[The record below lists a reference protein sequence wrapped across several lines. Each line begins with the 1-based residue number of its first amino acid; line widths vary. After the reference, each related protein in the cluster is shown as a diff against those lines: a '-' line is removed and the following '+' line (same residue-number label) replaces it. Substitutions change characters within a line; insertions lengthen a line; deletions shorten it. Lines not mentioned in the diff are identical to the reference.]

1 MEIDII
7 SRKTLGF
14 TLRVLKAKK
23 IEISQALAG
32 EATRM
37 GPAQALA
44 YVQKVENR
52 DKMMGS

>member
-1 MEIDII
+1 VEIDII

-14 TLRVLKAKK
+14 TLRVQKQKF
-23 IEISQALAG
+23 ESSQALAG